1 VWIPFVQFLFV
12 FFKLEIDFFSSIPVI
27 NILGK
32 SVHLNEVA
40 IHTSTDVAVEN
51 VKNMIHS
58 LGHLKQDSK
67 PRYSTL
73 YDF

>member
-1 VWIPFVQFLFV
+1 MFSPF
-12 FFKLEIDFFSSIPVI
+12 IPVI

-40 IHTSTDVAVEN
+40 IHTSFDVAVEN
-51 VKNMIHS
+51 SKNNPMVHN

-67 PRYSTL
+67 PRYST
-73 YDF
+73 